1 MEKENKRP
9 NARVKLQTLSKS
21 VSKMFKQGEIVWVNL
36 GISFSWWPGEF
47 QEVAVEKGKKTCDLD
62 IDINVSE
69 NPFKNITSNS
79 GDTVLDTD
87 GGLQTR
93 KKPKEEVAND
103 TNAKKDPFKKVLG
116 YVRFF
121 DDGKYDL
128 YRVTDFDNVRSY
140 TCKDKQEFVIRGLA
154 KFAVEEGPVNENNSG
169 FDFRARQA
177 QFYKDVEMA
186 EVLTENDIEIA
197 NLLAQW
203 EVVESADE
211 EQPKPPPKKKRKKKR
226 KN

>member
-1 MEKENKRP
+1 MEKENSRP

-47 QEVAVEKGKKTCDLD
+47 QEVAVEKGKKTSDLD

-103 TNAKKDPFKKVLG
+103 TNAKKDPFKVSEVEQIVQSKTIKQRQISFCTL
-116 YVRFF
+116 
-121 DDGKYDL
+121 DL
-128 YRVTDFDNVRSY
+128 
-140 TCKDKQEFVIRGLA
+140 
-154 KFAVEEGPVNENNSG
+154 
-169 FDFRARQA
+169 
-177 QFYKDVEMA
+177 
-186 EVLTENDIEIA
+186 
-197 NLLAQW
+197 LLVYMLSL
-203 EVVESADE
+203 ELMSDES
-211 EQPKPPPKKKRKKKR
+211 KI
-226 KN
+226 

>member
-1 MEKENKRP
+1 MEKENSRP

-103 TNAKKDPFKKVLG
+103 ANAKKDPFKVSEVG
-116 YVRFF
+116 QIVQGNN
-121 DDGKYDL
+121 DQAT
-128 YRVTDFDNVRSY
+128 TD
-140 TCKDKQEFVIRGLA
+140 
-154 KFAVEEGPVNENNSG
+154 
-169 FDFRARQA
+169 
-177 QFYKDVEMA
+177 
-186 EVLTENDIEIA
+186 
-197 NLLAQW
+197 
-203 EVVESADE
+203 
-211 EQPKPPPKKKRKKKR
+211 
-226 KN
+226 

>member
-1 MEKENKRP
+1 MEKENSRP

-47 QEVAVEKGKKTCDLD
+47 QEVAIEKGKKTSDLD

-93 KKPKEEVAND
+93 EKPKEEVND
-103 TNAKKDPFKKVLG
+103 AKDRNEPFKVSELN
-116 YVRFF
+116 RIALSSN
-121 DDGKYDL
+121 D
-128 YRVTDFDNVRSY
+128 R
-140 TCKDKQEFVIRGLA
+140 
-154 KFAVEEGPVNENNSG
+154 
-169 FDFRARQA
+169 FDFARFA
-177 QFYKDVEMA
+177 LVYISLE
-186 EVLTENDIEIA
+186 L
-197 NLLAQW
+197 
-203 EVVESADE
+203 
-211 EQPKPPPKKKRKKKR
+211 PPTKCQCHSDLVSF
-226 KN
+226 

>member
-1 MEKENKRP
+1 MEKENSRP

-47 QEVAVEKGKKTCDLD
+47 QEVAVEKGKKTSDLD

-103 TNAKKDPFKKVLG
+103 TNAKKDPFKVSEVEQIVQGKNDQATPYLAGVPEHPRNLG
-116 YVRFF
+116 VH
-121 DDGKYDL
+121 K
-128 YRVTDFDNVRSY
+128 
-140 TCKDKQEFVIRGLA
+140 RGEA
-154 KFAVEEGPVNENNSG
+154 
-169 FDFRARQA
+169 
-177 QFYKDVEMA
+177 
-186 EVLTENDIEIA
+186 
-197 NLLAQW
+197 
-203 EVVESADE
+203 
-211 EQPKPPPKKKRKKKR
+211 
-226 KN
+226 